1 MTERIKKLVQYTVS
15 GDMRPIEITPDFDS
29 GDMLLPQIIM
39 EGKRECEYILAQSC
53 PMYPESAFTGL
64 FTFNGSTLGDA
75 FSRRGHKNF
84 RELFSENYR
93 KPIENLVCFDW
104 QHCVGNYSKIIENGF
119 IGIMK
124 EIEESRRAHEGDREA
139 LDFLETQ
146 DQLCIAMIKRAH
158 KCSEMAKNK
167 ASETENKEYKA
178 NLLKLS
184 EALMRVPENG
194 AESFYEA
201 LLILHMIYPLLPD
214 SIGLI
219 DRYLYH
225 YYRNDIEKG
234 MITKETAKEYLQ
246 ELFLMLQARINHK
259 SDRFYRGGESHFCI
273 GGYLPNGEDGW
284 NELSELIVEAL
295 MELPT
300 WIPQISIRWT
310 KKTPR
315 EVLRFMLDAERND
328 PNKRIAFVNDE
339 PRLRGLMKNM
349 ELPFEVACEY
359 TMMGCNELALPGGIV
374 FGFDPSN
381 ILRSIENTFHK
392 RTDDIIKAKTFE
404 DFFDIY
410 TEELKK
416 DLSEI
421 SRIGEK
427 LQEKRAMDNSIV
439 SNMLL
444 DGCIERA
451 KCFTRGGASKYTAV
465 GILIGLSNVIDSLS
479 VTKQFVYDERIV
491 TMKELTDALKANWSG
506 YEELHSLIIKK
517 GKFFGNDDETSNYVA
532 QLFFKTLDAVSTKD
546 NYLGKKW
553 IYGNL
558 IGYNEYHKFF
568 GDVTAATP
576 DGRYAGE
583 MTNFGIGQSGDKDR
597 EGLTALLSSVA
608 KCDPENIMVG
618 PSVTNVLL
626 EETLVKNDDSFEKLV
641 TLFETYFKSGGT
653 HFQLTYV
660 SKEDLINAQKEPDK
674 YRNLRVRVSGFSDYF
689 NNLNK
694 GLQDEIITRTVK
706 TK

>member
-1 MTERIKKLVQYTVS
+1 
-15 GDMRPIEITPDFDS
+15 
-29 GDMLLPQIIM
+29 
-39 EGKRECEYILAQSC
+39 
-53 PMYPESAFTGL
+53 
-64 FTFNGSTLGDA
+64 
-75 FSRRGHKNF
+75 
-84 RELFSENYR
+84 
-93 KPIENLVCFDW
+93 
-104 QHCVGNYSKIIENGF
+104 
-119 IGIMK
+119 
-124 EIEESRRAHEGDREA
+124 
-139 LDFLETQ
+139 
-146 DQLCIAMIKRAH
+146 
-158 KCSEMAKNK
+158 
-167 ASETENKEYKA
+167 
-178 NLLKLS
+178 
-184 EALMRVPENG
+184 
-194 AESFYEA
+194 
-201 LLILHMIYPLLPD
+201 
-214 SIGLI
+214 
-219 DRYLYH
+219 
-225 YYRNDIEKG
+225 
-234 MITKETAKEYLQ
+234 
-246 ELFLMLQARINHK
+246 MLQARINHK

-404 DFFDIY
+404 DFFEIY

-532 QLFFKTLDAVSTKD
+532 QLFFKTLDIVSTKD

-597 EGLTALLSSVA
+597 EGLTSLLSSIA